1 MNAKH
6 AQTDEALP
14 TSKAARLLGVHPQT
28 LRDYEAKGLI
38 ESFRTLGGQR
48 RFRLDDLEEFR
59 DEAQGKPVRSP
70 KRDAA

>member
-38 ESFRTLGGQR
+38 ASFRTMGGQR
-48 RFRLDDLEEFR
+48 RFRLVDLEDFKTA
-59 DEAQGKPVRSP
+59 AQEKPVRSP
-70 KRDAA
+70 KREAA